1 MGRLNATKSQEA
13 GSPTGVVLAQ
23 GCWLHLKEHRNNRAQ
38 GSGPGSS
45 FLQSHLKGLVVV
57 LILRGGDGL
66 GEGEELAQDGKAP
79 SWRASPDS
87 GLQV

>member
-1 MGRLNATKSQEA
+1 M
-13 GSPTGVVLAQ
+13 VLAQ

-38 GSGPGSS
+38 GSS
-45 FLQSHLKGLVVV
+45 FLQSHLKGLVVI
-57 LILRGGDGL
+57 LILRGGDEL

-79 SWRASPDS
+79 SWRVSPKS